1 LGGLGPFR
9 DTVAR
14 PVVGDRRG
22 RRIAACSQPWL
33 LGKRADGGGAPVK
46 VKAKQFADG
55 RIRVSARAAP
65 RQTGAVARAI
75 LTRLAEMTRAGGRSR
90 FVLRDENCS
99 MQTMYGSPIAYACSI
114 EAVTLADG
122 EATPPSE
129 ENFQPVDVADIL
141 DR

>member
-1 LGGLGPFR
+1 LLVLSLAIG
-9 DTVAR
+9 VAAVS
-14 PVVGDRRG
+14 P
-22 RRIAACSQPWL
+22 ACSQAWL

-46 VKAKQFADG
+46 VKARQFADG
-55 RIRVSARAAP
+55 RIRVSARAAS

-114 EAVTLADG
+114 EAVTMTDG

-129 ENFQPVDVADIL
+129 ENF
-141 DR
+141 